1 MKSIIRTLAA
11 ALLLTC
17 TTGLAA
23 QNAKPFTIP
32 EVKTWN
38 GGNGTLTLTPRSRIV
53 YNPSQSALRPVAEL
67 LADDYAL
74 LTGTRLKVVAKQS
87 GRDGDIVLLTSGG
100 NSQQG
105 EGYRLS
111 IGKNVTVTAPT
122 PTGVLWGTRTL
133 LQLADQSTALPQGT
147 IDDDPDF
154 GIRGFMI
161 DCGRK
166 YIPLDYLKQLV
177 RVMSY
182 YKMNTLQIHLNDVGF
197 NRFYDSWNEVY
208 TAFRLECETYPGLT
222 ARDGYYS
229 KQEFIDFQEMAARYG
244 VEIIPEIDAPA
255 HSLAFTR
262 YDSTLCSTEFG
273 PDHLDLRN
281 PRVFTFLENLWKE
294 YLEGN
299 RPVFRGPRVDI
310 GTDEYSNKD
319 SLINETFRRL
329 TDHLIRYVE
338 SYGKQAV
345 FWGSLTHA
353 KGTTPVKADNVIMS
367 LWYNGYADPV
377 EMKKLGFK
385 FISIPDGL
393 VYIVPRA
400 GYYHDYLNIKQ
411 LYNEWTPN
419 QVRNITFDYDDPC
432 ILGGMFAVWNDMSGN
447 GITVKDIHHRL
458 FPAMQTLSAKFWT
471 GKGVSVP
478 FERFD
483 ALRQTLKE
491 APGVNELGR
500 LGQPHSQV
508 LALAELKAGAT
519 TGVDEIGYDYTV
531 SFDLEN
537 RGDELPGTAL
547 LTSPNAT
554 FWLADPV
561 TGRFGFS
568 RDDYLT
574 SFNYRPYNGE
584 KVNVTVKGNNTETLL
599 YINGKLAERKAGKVR
614 LSNDKKYK
622 MHTAETLVFPLQRA
636 GNFKSRVTNL
646 KVLNYMD
653 KE

>member
-1 MKSIIRTLAA
+1 MKTIFRTLTA
-11 ALLLTC
+11 ALLLAC
-17 TTGLAA
+17 TAAVA
-23 QNAKPFTIP
+23 QNSKPFTIP
-32 EVKTWN
+32 EVKTWKA
-38 GGNGTLTLTPRSRIV
+38 GNGTLTLTPQSRIV
-53 YNPSQSALRPVAEL
+53 CTAGDAAYKQVASQ

-74 LTGTRLKVVAKQS
+74 ISGTRLSVVTDGK
-87 GRDGDIVLLTSGG
+87 GRDGDIVLRSGG
-100 NSQQG
+100 NRKQAES
-105 EGYRLS
+105 YRMAV
-111 IGKNVTVTAPT
+111 GRNVTITAPT
-122 PTGVLWGTRTL
+122 ATGALWATRTL
-133 LQLADQSTALPQGT
+133 LQLLDQSPDLPQGT
-147 IDDDPDF
+147 IDDCPDF
-154 GIRGFMI
+154 EMRGFML

-166 YIPLDYLKQLV
+166 YIPMDYLRQLV

-197 NRFYDSWNEVY
+197 SRFYDSWDETY

-222 ARDGYYS
+222 ARDGYYT
-229 KQEFIDFQEMAARYG
+229 KKEFIDFQEMAARYG

-281 PRVFTFLENLWKE
+281 PKVFPFLENLWKE
-294 YLEGN
+294 YLEGD

-338 SYGKQAV
+338 GYGKQAV
-345 FWGSLTHA
+345 LWGSLTHA
-353 KGTTPVKADNVIMS
+353 KGHTAVKSDNVIMA
-367 LWYNGYADPV
+367 LWYNGYADPL
-377 EMKKLGFK
+377 EMKKHNFK
-385 FISIPDGL
+385 FISIPDRW

-400 GYYHDYLNIKQ
+400 GYYHDYLDIKM

-419 QVRNITFDYDDPC
+419 RVADVTLDYDDPSL
-432 ILGGMFAVWNDMSGN
+432 LGGMFAVWNDHVGN
-447 GITVKDIHHRL
+447 GISTKDIHHRL

-478 FERFD
+478 FDRFN
-483 ALRQTLKE
+483 ALRQQMKE

-574 SFNYRPYNGE
+574 SFNFRPYAGE
-584 KVNVTVKGNNTETLL
+584 KVAVTIKGNNTETLL
-599 YINGKLAERKAGKVR
+599 YINGKLEERKAGKIR
-614 LSNDKKYK
+614 LSNDKKFK
-622 MHTAETLVFPLQRA
+622 MHTTETLFFPLQRA
-636 GNFKSRVTNL
+636 GAFKSRVTNF
-646 KVLNYMD
+646 KVFNFID
-653 KE
+653 K